1 VNFRGPI
8 VFVVIS
14 RYHGGAFVVFS
25 KQLNAKMTVLAIE
38 GSFASVIGGAPAAA
52 VVFAGDVAKRTAAD
66 PRVASVEARLR
77 TARSEERAG
86 LQLELAEARAVIRA
100 EKISEVAAEFDGVH
114 DIHRAV
120 RVGSVDKVISAARL
134 RPEIVE
140 AIEAGLGL
148 G

>member
-1 VNFRGPI
+1 
-8 VFVVIS
+8 
-14 RYHGGAFVVFS
+14 
-25 KQLNAKMTVLAIE
+25 MTVLAIE

-77 TARSEERAG
+77 TAHSRDRAG
-86 LQLELAEARAVIRA
+86 LQLELADARAAVRA

-114 DIHRAV
+114 NIHRAV
-120 RVGSVDKVISAARL
+120 AVGSVDRVISASRL

-140 AIEAGLGL
+140 AIEVGMSRPS
-148 G
+148 